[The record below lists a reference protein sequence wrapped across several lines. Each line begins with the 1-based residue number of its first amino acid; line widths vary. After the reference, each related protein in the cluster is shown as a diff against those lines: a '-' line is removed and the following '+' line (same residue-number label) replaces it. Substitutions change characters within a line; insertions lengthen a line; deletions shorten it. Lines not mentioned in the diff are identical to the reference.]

1 MPKENE
7 NTPTEPKSVKQDVAK
22 TSWKALNWFTNV
34 IATSSA
40 VVAVQSPINTI
51 IMNCLRTGTPLP
63 NNIGFLAAARHL
75 YAGTGPSLAGSGART
90 AYVTTS
96 KKGAVVE
103 ATESTA
109 LEESAMES
117 APSKVGKMGYVSA
130 VAAGDVAVT
139 QIPFTLS
146 QIRKV
151 TSEPFLWR
159 SFPNLYQLSKTGLMP
174 SYAGALVNFSGL
186 CIVEGLYAQYL
197 PIENKKG
204 KHFCAGVL
212 SGVTAGLFSYPFSYY
227 RDFVISQA
235 AIKNGVIHTPSFS
248 DVSKQAMEYVRK
260 EGFLSSLKKMGSEFR
275 VQAPLRAG
283 RTGLTFG
290 ILAAMGEIVG
300 DSPLGENPP
309 EFWCKFFAPQG
320 KVEGQVVS
328 TPTLTAPKDTQE
340 QEPPSPKK

>member
-1 MPKENE
+1 MPGENE
-7 NTPTEPKSVKQDVAK
+7 DRTQEPKFDQPTPLA
-22 TSWKALNWFTNV
+22 TNSWKAVNWFTSV
-34 IATSSA
+34 FATSTA

-51 IMNCLRTGTPLP
+51 IMNCLRNGAPMP
-63 NNIGFLAAARHL
+63 NSIGFLAAARHL

-109 LEESAMES
+109 VEETVMDAT
-117 APSKVGKMGYVSA
+117 PSRVGKVGYVSA

-146 QIRKV
+146 QVRKV
-151 TSEPFLWR
+151 LSDPMRVAPSEPLVWR
-159 SFPNLYQLSKTGLMP
+159 TWPNIVQLSKTGLLP

-186 CIVEGLYAQYL
+186 CIVEGIYAQHL
-197 PIENKKG
+197 PIQNQKT

-212 SGVTAGLFSYPFSYY
+212 SGVTAGLFSYPFGYY

-235 AIKNGVIHTPSFS
+235 SIEQGVLKTPTLT
-248 DVSKQAMEYVRK
+248 DVSKQAMEYVRR
-260 EGFLSSLKKMGSEFR
+260 EGFLSSVKKVGSEFR

-283 RTGLTFG
+283 R
-290 ILAAMGEIVG
+290 
-300 DSPLGENPP
+300 
-309 EFWCKFFAPQG
+309 
-320 KVEGQVVS
+320 
-328 TPTLTAPKDTQE
+328 
-340 QEPPSPKK
+340 